1 MRKLMYKLQQ
11 FMMGRNGSDGL
22 NMFLLFLYMAIIIA
36 SLFVRNIV
44 AHSIL
49 LGVALLVIIWNIFRT
64 FSRNLYK
71 RRKENAVFMGFFY
84 RIKNFFVRGKRKWK
98 ERKTHKYKKCPAC
111 KAQLRLPKKNC
122 TIQVTC
128 PKCGNKFK
136 MKV

>member
-22 NMFLLFLYMAIIIA
+22 NLFLLFLYMAIIIA

>member
-11 FMMGRNGSDGL
+11 FMIGRNGSDGL
-22 NMFLLFLYMAIIIA
+22 NLFLLFLYMAIIIA

-84 RIKNFFVRGKRKWK
+84 RIKNFFVRRRRKWK

>member
-22 NMFLLFLYMAIIIA
+22 NLFLLFLYMAIIIA

-71 RRKENAVFMGFFY
+71 RRKENAVFMGLFY

>member
-11 FMMGRNGSDGL
+11 FMIGRNGSDGL
-22 NMFLLFLYMAIIIA
+22 NLFLLFLYMAIIIA

-64 FSRNLYK
+64 FSRNVYK
-71 RRKENAVFMGFFY
+71 RRRENAAFMGFFY
-84 RIKNFFVRGKRKWK
+84 RIKNFFVRRRRKWK

>member
-11 FMMGRNGSDGL
+11 FMIGRNGSDGL
-22 NMFLLFLYMAIIIA
+22 NLFLLFLYMAIIIA

>member
-22 NMFLLFLYMAIIIA
+22 NMFLLVLYIVIILA
-36 SLFVRNIV
+36 SMFVRNIV

-84 RIKNFFVRGKRKWK
+84 RIKNFFVRRRRKWK

>member
-22 NMFLLFLYMAIIIA
+22 NMFLLLLYIVIIL
-36 SLFVRNIV
+36 SSMFVRNIV

-49 LGVALLVIIWNIFRT
+49 LGVGLVVILWNLFRT

-84 RIKNFFVRGKRKWK
+84 RIKNFFVRRRRKWK

>member
-98 ERKTHKYKKCPAC
+98 ERKIHKYKKCPAC

>member
-22 NMFLLFLYMAIIIA
+22 NLFLLFLYMAIIIA
-36 SLFVRNIV
+36 SLFVGNIV

-84 RIKNFFVRGKRKWK
+84 RIKNFFARGRRKWK

-111 KAQLRLPKKNC
+111 KAQLRLPRRNC
-122 TIQVTC
+122 KIQVTC